1 MTRRSFKPQ
10 ACAVLLLMAAA
21 AAHARQA
28 DSVSPESAR
37 ANFGRPVVLA
47 ADDVRAMPEPPRG
60 FDTARPGV
68 ALGRVEEFS
77 YQSGVTGGARQA
89 LVYLPAG
96 YSRERTY
103 PVLYLLH
110 GIGGNQHE
118 WTGYVRAHAI
128 LDNLIAE
135 GRAVPMIVVMPNG
148 RALPD
153 DRVPPPDQVFTE
165 ANAAGFAKF
174 ERDLLDFLIPA
185 VQAAYPVRADARH
198 RALAGLS
205 MGGGQALNIGLA
217 HPETFAWIGGFSAA
231 PNTRPAAE
239 LLADPGAL
247 RRQLA
252 LLYLS
257 CGNRDGLISVSQR
270 VHRDLLEQGIRHV
283 WNVDASGHDRE
294 SWSDNLYQFS
304 QRIFR

>member
-1 MTRRSFKPQ
+1 MTCRSFTTR
-10 ACAVLLLMAAA
+10 ACAAVLLLSAV
-21 AAHARQA
+21 AHARQA
-28 DSVSPESAR
+28 DPVSPESAR
-37 ANFGRPVVLA
+37 ANFGRAIVLA
-47 ADDVRAMPEPPRG
+47 ADDVRVTPEPPRG
-60 FDTARPGV
+60 FDAARPGV
-68 ALGRVEEFS
+68 AQGQVEEFS
-77 YQSGVTGGARQA
+77 YLSGVTGGRRKA

-118 WTGYVRAHAI
+118 WTGYVRANAV
-128 LDNLIAE
+128 LDNLIAD

-153 DRVPPPDQVFTE
+153 DSVPPPDQVFTE

-185 VQAAYPVRADARH
+185 VQAAYPVQADARH

-205 MGGGQALNIGLA
+205 MGGGQALNIGLS
-217 HPETFAWIGGFSAA
+217 HPETFAWIGGFSSA
-231 PNTRPAAE
+231 PNTRPTAE
-239 LLADPGAL
+239 LTPDPGAL
-247 RRQLA
+247 RKQLA

-270 VHRDLLEQGIRHV
+270 VHRDLLGQGIRHV

-304 QRIFR
+304 QRLFR

>member
-1 MTRRSFKPQ
+1 MTFRSFD
-10 ACAVLLLMAAA
+10 ALLGALLLVLGAVA
-21 AAHARQA
+21 QA
-28 DSVSPESAR
+28 QEAGPVTPDTAR
-37 ANFGRPVVLA
+37 ANFARTIVLA
-47 ADDVRAMPEPPRG
+47 DDDVRSTPLPPRG
-60 FDTARPGV
+60 FDEARAGV
-68 ALGRVEEFS
+68 APGKVEEFS
-77 YQSGVTGGARQA
+77 YESGVTGGRRKA

-96 YSRERTY
+96 YPSGRAY

-118 WTGYVRAHAI
+118 WTGYVRANAV
-128 LDNLIAE
+128 LDNLIAD
-135 GRAVPMIVVMPNG
+135 GKAVPMIVVMPNG

-153 DRVPPPDQVFTE
+153 DSVPPPDRVFTE

-185 VQAAYPVRADARH
+185 VEARYRVQADARH

-217 HPETFAWIGGFSAA
+217 HPDTFAWIGGFSAA
-231 PNTRPAAE
+231 PNTRATAE
-239 LLADPGAL
+239 LIPDPDAL
-247 RRQLA
+247 RRGLA

-257 CGNRDGLISVSQR
+257 CGNRDGLINVSQR
-270 VHRDLLEQGIRHV
+270 VHRELLRQGIRHQ

-304 QRIFR
+304 QRLFR